1 VGGAAGIRLTLLH
14 SNDIHGNVDAIARI
28 ATLVEQIRSETPH
41 RVIYVDCGDVEETTS
56 RLSNLTKGVA
66 MHRLLAAAGCEIAAV
81 GNAVWLRYGPQAV
94 AEEAQAVPYPLV
106 CSNLKPFG
114 GVHDSVI
121 LHGVGFVGVTDPF
134 ERFRQD
140 FDFGLASV
148 PAAEAAREHARA
160 ARAAGAELVVLL
172 SHMGLDPVV
181 AENDRVLAG
190 ELAGEVDLI
199 VGAHSHHELP
209 QGLRIGGTL
218 VAQAG
223 SHGHWLGRVDVDGT
237 QVTASLIPVTD
248 GVAPHSRVLAEVASA
263 EAELEVHLDEVIG
276 AVGVPLDAQWV
287 AEMLRRRFDA
297 DVGVVIAGVALEYPL
312 PPGPVRRGDL
322 WDVCHTGANPG
333 VASIRGDVLLEL
345 IRRGATSEFQEGR
358 PRPLRGRAR
367 GQLHVSGPDRIDPE
381 RTYRI
386 AGTDAELTTHDGLL
400 DASLDARYDFPTIL
414 REAIEEDLLAGR

>member
-14 SNDIHGNVDAIARI
+14 TNDIHGNVDAIARI
-28 ATLVEQIRSETPH
+28 ATLVERIRAETAH
-41 RVIYVDCGDVEETTS
+41 RVVYVDCGDVEETTT

-94 AEEAQAVPYPLV
+94 TAEAQAVPYPLV
-106 CSNLKPFG
+106 CANLKPLA
-114 GVHDSVI
+114 GVHDSVL
-121 LHGVGFVGVTDPF
+121 LHGVGFVGATDPF
-134 ERFRQD
+134 ESFRQD
-140 FDFGLASV
+140 FDFGLTSV
-148 PAAEAAREHARA
+148 PAGGAVREQARA
-160 ARAAGAELVVLL
+160 VRAAGAELVVLL

-181 AENDRVLAG
+181 AENDRVLAC
-190 ELAGEVDLI
+190 ELAGAVDLI

-209 QGLRIGGTL
+209 QGLRVGGLL

-223 SHGHWLGRVDVDGT
+223 SHGAWLGRVDVDGLEM
-237 QVTASLIPVTD
+237 TATLIPVTD
-248 GVAPHSRVLAEVASA
+248 DVVPHPRVLDAAASA
-263 EAELEVHLDEVIG
+263 EAELEAHLDEVIG
-276 AVGVPLDAQWV
+276 SVGAPLDAHWV

-297 DVGVVIAGVALEYPL
+297 DVGVVIAGVALERPL

-333 VASIRGDVLLEL
+333 VAAIRGDVLLEL
-345 IRRGATSEFQEGR
+345 VRRGATREFQEGR

-367 GQLHVSGPDRIDPE
+367 GPLHVVGPDRIDSE

-386 AGTDAELTTHDGLL
+386 AGTDAELSSHDGLL

-414 REAIEEDLLAGR
+414 REAIEQDLLARR